1 MTRRPRDAEATRKA
15 ILEVAEQLFVEE
27 GFGST
32 SMARIAK
39 ACGCANS
46 LIVHHFGSKEGLWN
60 EVKERA
66 FASFVEENQR
76 LFSDQPVSVAGMRQT
91 TEAYFHL
98 LKDNPRLVQ
107 LLLRAEMERDP
118 KRSRMNT
125 RQLEPFV
132 ARMHEAQEAGILR
145 DDVPAAYLLLILI
158 NVLTRWFEARHL
170 FSGWEALGAGDADRK
185 FLDGVY
191 KVFFEGALT
200 PAARE
205 GKA

>member
-1 MTRRPRDAEATRKA
+1 MTRRPRDAKATRKA
-15 ILEVAEQLFVEE
+15 ILDTAEQLFVKQ

-39 ACGCANS
+39 LCGCANS

-76 LFSDQPVSVAGMRQT
+76 LFSDQPVSVAGMRET

-98 LKDNPRLVQ
+98 LKDNPQLVQ
-107 LLLRAEMERDP
+107 LLQRAEMERDP
-118 KRSRMNT
+118 SRSRMNT
-125 RQLEPFV
+125 RQLDPFV
-132 ARMHEAQEAGILR
+132 ARMREAQEAGILR
-145 DDVPAAYLLLILI
+145 EDVPAAYLLLILI

-170 FSGWEALGAGDADRK
+170 FSGWEALGSGDADRQ
-185 FLDGVY
+185 FLDSVY
-191 KVFFEGALT
+191 KVFLEGALT

-205 GKA
+205 GSS